1 MVRGRLWTR
10 SRRGGPGV
18 VRRRPGFGRAQP
30 YDMRMYAVI
39 MAGGGGTR
47 LWPLSRADKPKPF
60 LPLVGQTTLLQATV
74 ARLAP
79 LILPADVYVVTDG
92 RLGAL
97 VREQLPD
104 VPVANILPEP
114 MGRNTAAAVAYAAA
128 AIDRPADE
136 VMVVL
141 PADHAITDEAGFRAS
156 LSAAAARAAGG
167 DLVTLGIAP
176 TGPESGYGYVLS
188 TGEASDSDGMASW
201 RVERFVEK
209 PTVERAGELLAGGR
223 ASWNAGI
230 FIWRRGSVLAG
241 LRSHA
246 PDILGTLEAAI
257 AGGPEAIVAAYPSV
271 RSTSIDYALMEPASV
286 AGTVAVV
293 PTDVGWSDLGSWAA
307 LLEERAAETADGVV
321 CQAGEGADVI
331 AVGGHDVLV
340 HAAGGR
346 LVAVVGLGD
355 VIVVDTP
362 DALLVVA
369 KDAAQDVK
377 KVVDLL
383 VAQGRRDRL

>member
-1 MVRGRLWTR
+1 
-10 SRRGGPGV
+10 
-18 VRRRPGFGRAQP
+18 
-30 YDMRMYAVI
+30 MYAVI

-60 LPLVGQTTLLQATV
+60 LSLVGETTLLQSTV
-74 ARLAP
+74 ARLSP
-79 LILPADVYVVTDG
+79 LIEPRDVYIVTDG
-92 RLGAL
+92 RYGTI

-104 VPVANILPEP
+104 VPAANIVAEP

-128 AIDRPADE
+128 AIDRPLDE
-136 VMVVL
+136 IMVVL
-141 PADHAITDEAGFRAS
+141 PADHAIVDEAGFRSA
-156 LSAAAARAAGG
+156 LTAAAARAAGG
-167 DLVTLGIAP
+167 DLVTLGITP
-176 TGPESGYGYVLS
+176 SGPETGYGYVLA
-188 TGEASDSDGMASW
+188 TGAPEDAAGTPSW

-209 PTVERAGELLAGGR
+209 PTVERATELLAGGN

-230 FIWRRGSVLAG
+230 FVWRRGSVLDG
-241 LRSHA
+241 LRAHA
-246 PDILGTLEAAI
+246 ADILGDLETALAA
-257 AGGPEAIVAAYPSV
+257 GPDALVAAYPRV
-271 RSTSIDYALMEPASV
+271 RATSIDYALMEPASV
-286 AGTVAVV
+286 QGVVAVV

-307 LLEERAAETADGVV
+307 LLEARGPEAAAGVATQV
-321 CQAGEGADVI
+321 TDGADVI

-377 KVVDLL
+377 KVVDALA
-383 VAQGRRDRL
+383 AQGRRDRL

>member
-1 MVRGRLWTR
+1 MGIA
-10 SRRGGPGV
+10 G
-18 VRRRPGFGRAQP
+18 RRRP
-30 YDMRMYAVI
+30 YHTRMYAVI

-60 LPLVGQTTLLQATV
+60 LPLVGETTLLQWTV
-74 ARLAP
+74 RRLSP
-79 LILPADVYVVTDG
+79 LIEPRDVYVVTDG
-92 RLGAL
+92 RYRAI

-104 VPVANILPEP
+104 VPAENILAEP

-128 AIDRPADE
+128 AIDRPLDE

-141 PADHAITDEAGFRAS
+141 PADHAIADEAGFRAS
-156 LSAAAARAAGG
+156 LASAAVRAASG
-167 DLVTLGIAP
+167 DLVTLGITP
-176 TGPESGYGYVLS
+176 TGPETGYGYVLS
-188 TGEASDSDGMASW
+188 TGEVTDAAGSPSW

-209 PTVERAGELLAGGR
+209 PSVERAQEMLAGGR

-230 FIWRRGSVLAG
+230 FIWRRGSVLDG
-241 LRSHA
+241 LRTHA
-246 PDILGTLEAAI
+246 PDILGDLEAAL
-257 AGGPEAIVAAYPSV
+257 AGGPDALAAAYPSV
-271 RSTSIDYALMEPASV
+271 RATSIDYALMEPASV

-307 LLEERAAETADGVV
+307 LLDARGAEASLGVAT
-321 CQAGEGADVI
+321 QIGDGADVI

-340 HAAGGR
+340 HAVGGR

-377 KVVDLL
+377 KVVDTL
-383 VAQGRRDRL
+383 VAAGRRDRL